1 MAPAGTKPI
10 DPYPDA
16 RYGFPGWVALPLIA
30 ALHRLE
36 PRERA
41 AVALAEVEGFDVA
54 DVALMLGASED
65 WVERTLRRAAADLP
79 ATPPSAADL
88 AAERQLVARFAAA
101 LEAIDPGRVAEVLAP
116 DAALGCTRRWAVYR
130 GRRRVAA
137 ILCDRMAG
145 ERLRLVATRANGQPA
160 FGCYASE
167 RGAASA
173 PACGLLAF
181 SVADGLVSSLTRF
194 WDNEVLPYF
203 GLPAAISGRR
213 ACTAGTRAS
222 GDRRR

>member
-1 MAPAGTKPI
+1 MAPAAIKPI

-16 RYGFPGWVALPLIA
+16 RYGFPGSVALALVA

-41 AVALAEVEGFDVA
+41 AVALAEVEGFAVA
-54 DVALMLGASED
+54 DVAMMLGTSED
-65 WVERTLRRAAADLP
+65 WVERTLLRAASGLP
-79 ATPPSAADL
+79 ATPSPAGDL
-88 AAERQLVARFAAA
+88 HAELQLVGRFAAA
-101 LEAIDPGRVAEVLAP
+101 LEAIDPARVAELLAP

-137 ILCDRMAG
+137 ILCDRMAD

-160 FGCYASE
+160 FGCYVAE
-167 RGAASA
+167 PGAASA
-173 PACGLLAF
+173 PARGLLAF
-181 SVADGLVSSLTRF
+181 SIANGLVTSLTRF
-194 WDNEVLPYF
+194 WDNDVLPYF
-203 GLPAAISGRR
+203 GLPAALSGPP
-213 ACTAGTRAS
+213 ACTADTRAS